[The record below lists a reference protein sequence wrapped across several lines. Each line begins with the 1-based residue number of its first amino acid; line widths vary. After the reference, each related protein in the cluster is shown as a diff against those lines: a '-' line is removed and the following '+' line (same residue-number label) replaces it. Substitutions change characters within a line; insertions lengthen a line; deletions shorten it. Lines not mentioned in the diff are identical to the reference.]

1 MRRIL
6 AFLDPRHHLPPDR
19 TGGILGIDQIEKMR
33 RDRHRQLLPRE
44 QNPGTLLAAQ
54 SNLPFECLERVDAVF
69 ELPAP
74 IVPIRFRR
82 PRPETWCVGN
92 EAPVHC
98 GVCVRHGNRRK
109 ATGIAKGVNAGL
121 HPATALPRRQQTI
134 QPVEHD
140 LRPGLEFVP
149 PREEFIP
156 PGETQ
161 LRDCRLA
168 GRHIGGLQFHKVHHP
183 EVHTADL
190 GRVVIDQRHRP
201 LGETAAEP
209 QLLGNLTP
217 HRIVVGGTVEVLG
230 IFIGV
235 VHMTA
240 DADRGFGHEPLL
252 AGFRP
257 APVVQDFP
265 AVKKHRI
272 RDDLLEGGIV
282 LGRGPRHEEIVLT
295 PQERGQIIVHPLAEP
310 LKTSQRIEKFAPHH
324 QYLFF

>member
-1 MRRIL
+1 MSTRV
-6 AFLDPRHHLPPDR
+6 FTPPQR
-19 TGGILGIDQIEKMR
+19 
-33 RDRHRQLLPRE
+33 
-44 QNPGTLLAAQ
+44 
-54 SNLPFECLERVDAVF
+54 
-69 ELPAP
+69 
-74 IVPIRFRR
+74 
-82 PRPETWCVGN
+82 
-92 EAPVHC
+92 
-98 GVCVRHGNRRK
+98 
-109 ATGIAKGVNAGL
+109 
-121 HPATALPRRQQTI
+121 LPRRQQTI

-161 LRDCRLA
+161 LRDGRLA

-183 EVHTADL
+183 EVHTANL

-217 HRIVVGGTVEVLG
+217 HRIVVSGTVEMAG

-235 VHMTA
+235 VHMAA
-240 DADRGFGHEPLL
+240 DADGGFGHEPLL

-257 APVVQDFP
+257 APVMQDFS
-265 AVKKHRI
+265 AVKKDRI
-272 RDDLLEGGIV
+272 RDDLLERGIV
-282 LGRGPRHEEIVLT
+282 LGRGPRREEIVL
-295 PQERGQIIVHPLAEP
+295 PSQERGQIIVHPLAEP